1 MDLTRILWDAWILQ
15 SYHSTSLISSLRQFS
30 QQGTTT
36 GDLSCKFLQ
45 VQLWVLP
52 CGWYYTRWGTF
63 VRLISKPQGMKK
75 HHFHNGQESVR
86 KYVDSLLEFCN
97 PNMLSS
103 KDRLD
108 FGTKYEMYIITS
120 CVILHNIINENQH
133 GQDSDYATY
142 DLLRIP
148 VRSFHV
154 QDQLYRFLDVYD
166 EIRDADTQGELQK
179 DVMEDW

>member
-1 MDLTRILWDAWILQ
+1 M
-15 SYHSTSLISSLRQFS
+15 
-30 QQGTTT
+30 
-36 GDLSCKFLQ
+36 
-45 VQLWVLP
+45 
-52 CGWYYTRWGTF
+52 
-63 VRLISKPQGMKK
+63 
-75 HHFHNGQESVR
+75 
-86 KYVDSLLEFCN
+86 EFCN
-97 PNMLSS
+97 PNLLSS

-148 VRSFHV
+148 VRSFQV

-179 DVMEDW
+179 DVMEDWWECHGRQPT